1 MWTLLVLCT
10 VVTVHGAPGAG
21 RYYYTTVPHDYRTSY
36 DRTCRNY
43 CGWDFG
49 YCSCTSSC
57 QYYGNCCYDYKY
69 HCSSTSASQTTVA
82 PSYPLLAQPCGRQLV
97 GSGTFSSPNHPN
109 YYHDGANCVWQ
120 IRTTHDQRILLTF
133 TYLQLE
139 NCCSCDYIKIYD
151 GPSVHSR
158 YLGKVCN
165 NTLNSFY
172 STSNYL
178 TVAFR
183 SDGSVVGR
191 GFKADFV
198 SSLPRS
204 AGRVECS
211 TSSMNIVLQRSYL
224 NSLGFYGHNL
234 TLEDGRCRPQVSSYQ
249 VSFRYPINGCGNT
262 REFTDGTATYNNI
275 VTSFTSET
283 GEITRQSFLKLKV
296 ACRMEKESVSQIM
309 YLVEHNHNSS
319 IIGSGRF
326 NTSMKFYTSSSFY
339 YEVTEFPYE
348 VALNQYMYVQVSQT
362 VYDSSLVLFLDT
374 CVASPSPNDFQTRAY
389 YLVHN
394 GCPMDN
400 TYRAYVSG
408 TQHYAR
414 FSFKAFQFLRGSE
427 SVYIQCKVLVC
438 QAQDYNSRCRR
449 GCIARTS
456 RDLGSE
462 HHSQTMVLGPIKL
475 QDPERNEEGTQ
486 KQEKV

>member
-21 RYYYTTVPHDYRTSY
+21 RYYYTTVPHDYGTSY
-36 DRTCRNY
+36 ECILLCLRDRTCRNY

-57 QYYGNCCYDYKY
+57 QYYGNCCSDYKY
-69 HCSSTSASQTTVA
+69 HCSSTSASQTT
-82 PSYPLLAQPCGRQLV
+82 AQPCGRQLV

-158 YLGKVCN
+158 YLGQVCN

-172 STSNYL
+172 STSNYM

-283 GEITRQSFLKLKV
+283 GEITRQSFLQLKV